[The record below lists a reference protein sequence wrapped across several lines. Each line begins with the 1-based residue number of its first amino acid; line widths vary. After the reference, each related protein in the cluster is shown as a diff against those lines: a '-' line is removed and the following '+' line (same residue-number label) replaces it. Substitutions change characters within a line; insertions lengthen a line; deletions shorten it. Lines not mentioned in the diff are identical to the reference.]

1 MIPMK
6 KIFVSICLL
15 ISVVLLRAQ
24 QDGLYSN
31 QLFSLQEFNPA
42 YAGARGV
49 LSGTILHRSQWIGLD
64 GAPNSEFIAANSPL
78 PFYDMS
84 GGFSL
89 SSDRIGP
96 LSNTVLGLDAAHQ
109 LRFSEKSF
117 LRYGLKL
124 SGLFSNANFGTL
136 NLNEGNDALFAGN
149 MRSKMA
155 VNIGFGAIFT
165 YDKYYVGISSPRMA
179 NTKYKAS
186 NGSGMNILSTQR
198 QVCFNAGASVQ
209 ITPDILLRPTVLAR
223 ITSGAPAS
231 IDLATTAVYKDL
243 FWFGLLGRFGDA
255 FGISVGGNVT
265 DEIQLGYAFDA
276 SIGGLSGYTS
286 HEIVFRYDMIK
297 NGQKLSSN
305 LRYF

>member
-6 KIFVSICLL
+6 KIIVSICLL
-15 ISVVLLRAQ
+15 FSASFLRAQ
-24 QDGLYSN
+24 QDGLFSN
-31 QLFSLQEFNPA
+31 QLFSQQEYNPA

-49 LSGTILHRSQWIGLD
+49 LSGTIMHRSQWLGLD
-64 GAPNSEFIAANSPL
+64 GAPNSEFIAVNSPL
-78 PFYDMS
+78 PFNNMG

-96 LSNTVLGLDAAHQ
+96 LSTTTLGIDASHQ

-124 SGLFSNANFGTL
+124 SGMFSNANFGEL
-136 NLNEGNDALFAGN
+136 SLNENNDALFAGN
-149 MRSKMA
+149 MRSKMS
-155 VNIGFGAIFT
+155 VNIGFGGIFT
-165 YDKYYVGISSPRMA
+165 YDKYYVGLSSPRMA
-179 NTKYKAS
+179 NTKYKSS

-198 QVCFNAGASVQ
+198 QVCLNAGAAIQLTS
-209 ITPDILLRPTVLAR
+209 DILLRPTLLSR
-223 ITSGAPAS
+223 ITSGAPVS
-231 IDLATTAVYKDL
+231 IDLAATAVYKDL
-243 FWFGLLGRFGDA
+243 FWLGLLGRYGDA
-255 FGISVGGNVT
+255 FGVSVGGNVT
-265 DEIQLGYAFDA
+265 DEIQIGYAFDA

-297 NGQKLSSN
+297 NGQKLTSN